1 LRNRLISI
9 LTLIYVLTSFS
20 LAKETKVPI
29 SIEADKIERK
39 NEKVIASGNV
49 HVKYKDFNLS
59 ADKIIYNSKNKKI
72 LLKGNIFLTGKNVTI
87 YAKEGWIDIQ
97 GKEGE
102 FKDITFI
109 LEGKYFVRAKKLW
122 KKGDYFYFKKG
133 EFSQCRLDQY
143 DWYIKAH
150 KGKVKEED
158 KLQAYNLTFRFFNI
172 PIFYA
177 PYFTYPTVRRKTGFL
192 TPEFGR
198 DSYNNIFVKIPFFY
212 VLDKSSDIT
221 ATVDYRSGQGEGLNL
236 EYRKKFSKRSRLT
249 AEFFYFRD
257 KGNGGWWEGRDTAP
271 LENRW
276 RLKGKGFFHW
286 KEFNIYAN
294 VDLPSDPY
302 FYEDFYNVSDLRYL
316 SYTKSQVLATQ
327 NKKNYTLEIN
337 FDYIYDLSSP
347 TNRYTL
353 QRLPE
358 VRFYYKK
365 KRLLEKFPI
374 YADFLSVNTN
384 FYREAGE
391 KAIRS
396 DNAINIGLYTPF
408 RGFFNDLEIIP
419 RYTAYFFINGNLK
432 NSRYRSLVQIKDTLR
447 YPFYN
452 RFSKFSLFT
461 IPQIEF
467 NNVPASSQ
475 GKLPFFDKEDR
486 LRQKSDIDIS
496 LFNIANFDNDSFL
509 RWEISTGYARK
520 GIYFVSDTPY
530 KGYWKPLKNSLLFEI
545 NGYKGEQ
552 LLYFDF
558 KLGYITRSITSLTV
572 PFGKNVLYTITHS
585 FDKGLEEKSLNQI
598 YQKLSARYK
607 NFLLEASLLNNIK
620 DGYTQQKRLKLTYDR
635 KCWSFSIKYIED
647 YNVDSGKTFSSIVLS
662 IDILSTQYKIPFV
675 QSSGYR

>member
-1 LRNRLISI
+1 MRKRLVSI
-9 LTLIYVLTSFS
+9 LTSVYVLSGIS
-20 LAKETKVPI
+20 LSEETKLPI
-29 SIEADKIERK
+29 SIEADVIKREVNKI
-39 NEKVIASGNV
+39 VALGNV
-49 HVKYKDFNLS
+49 SVEYKGFHLK
-59 ADKIIYNSKNKKI
+59 ADKITYDSKSKKI
-72 LLKGNIFLTGKNVTI
+72 FLEGNIFLTGKNVTI
-87 YAKEGWIDIQ
+87 YAKKGWVNIETN
-97 GKEGE
+97 EGE
-102 FKDITFI
+102 FENLIFI
-109 LEGKYFVRAKKLW
+109 LEGKYFVKAKKLW

-158 KLQAYNLTFRFFNI
+158 QLQAYNLTFRFFNI
-172 PIFYA
+172 PIFYS

-192 TPEFGR
+192 VPEVGR
-198 DSYNNIFVKIPFFY
+198 DSYNNLFIKVPYFY
-212 VLDKSSDIT
+212 VLNESSDIT

-236 EYRKKFSKRSRLT
+236 EYRKKFSKKSSLT
-249 AEFFYFRD
+249 GEIFYFRD
-257 KGNGGWWEGRDTAP
+257 KGSGGWWEGRDTAP

-276 RLKGKGFFHW
+276 RIKGKGFFQW
-286 KEFNIYAN
+286 KDFDIYTKI
-294 VDLPSDPY
+294 DLPSDPY
-302 FYEDFYNVSDLRYL
+302 FYEDFFNISNLRYL

-327 NKKNYTLEIN
+327 NRKNYTLEIN

-358 VRFYYKK
+358 IRFYYKK
-365 KRLLEKFPI
+365 RRILRNLPL

-384 FYREAGE
+384 FYRESGE

-396 DNAINIGLYTPF
+396 DNLINIGFYTPF
-408 RGFFNDLEIIP
+408 NGFYNDLEIIP

-432 NSRYRSLVQIKDTLR
+432 NSRYRTLVQIKDTLR
-447 YPFYN
+447 YLFYN
-452 RFSKFSLFT
+452 KFEKFSLFT

-467 NNVPASSQ
+467 NNIPASNQ
-475 GKLPFFDKEDR
+475 GKLPLFDKDDR
-486 LRQKSDIDIS
+486 LRKKSDIDIS
-496 LFNIANFDNDSFL
+496 LYNIANINKDSFL

-520 GIYFVSDTPY
+520 GVYFISDTPY
-530 KGYWKPLKNSLLFEI
+530 KGYWKPFKNSLLFDI
-545 NGYKGEQ
+545 NGFQGEQ
-552 LLYFDF
+552 LLYYDF
-558 KLGYITRSITSLTV
+558 QLGYITRSITSLTI
-572 PFGKNVLYTITHS
+572 PFNKNFSYTITHS
-585 FDKGLEEKSLNQI
+585 FDKGEEEKSLNQI

-620 DGYTQQKRLKLTYDR
+620 DGYTQQKRIKLTYDR

-662 IDILSTQYKIPFV
+662 VDILSTEYKIPFV